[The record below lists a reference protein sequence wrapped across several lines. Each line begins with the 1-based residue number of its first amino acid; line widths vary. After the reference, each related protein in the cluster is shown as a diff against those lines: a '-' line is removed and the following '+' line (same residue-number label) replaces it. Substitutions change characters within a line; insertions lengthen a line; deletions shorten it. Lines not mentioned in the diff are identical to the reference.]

1 MGFTKPSAVVL
12 ALCAAAPVGVA
23 APAAELADLA
33 ARIEYG
39 FYGDEP
45 RVIEAARAS
54 LERLAEDDAQARY
67 YLAFGAFRLAQL
79 DAQRGRE
86 PSGALVDSCVDG
98 ATPAADGESA
108 EAWVLVGACASLGGE
123 GRRRDHALG
132 RARALDP
139 KNPRIALLE
148 AWAISMHPAGAEP
161 AVRDAAAAHLE
172 KSIEA
177 FEVVGAPAHA
187 ADWGEP
193 EALVQLGEI
202 ALARGEARAARDLLE
217 RALLLAPDYSVAVEL
232 RGKLQGGSRSR

>member
-1 MGFTKPSAVVL
+1 MGLTKPIALVV
-12 ALCAAAPVGVA
+12 ALCGAAELAPA

-54 LERLAEDDAQARY
+54 LERLAEDDALARY

-86 PSGALVDSCVDG
+86 PSGALLDSCVDD
-98 ATPAADGESA
+98 ATPAAGDESA

-148 AWAISMHPAGAEP
+148 AWAISMHPAAAEP
-161 AVRDAAAAHLE
+161 AVRDAAAAQLE

-177 FEVVGAPAHA
+177 FAAASAPAHA

-193 EALVQLGEI
+193 EAFAQLSEI
-202 ALARGEARAARDLLE
+202 ALARGEVRAARDLLE
-217 RALLLAPDYSVAVEL
+217 RALLLAPGYGVAIEL
-232 RGKLQGGSRSR
+232 RGKLQGGARPR